1 MNTGKLTDIRV
12 QSGGKKTNT
21 QMVLAKRNGEQQYIG
36 LVIVDEEGDIS
47 FIPTPNSLTTEDL
60 YSIIEFL
67 ENY

>member
-21 QMVLAKRNGEQQYIG
+21 QMVLAKRNGERQYIG
-36 LVIVDEEGDIS
+36 LVSVDEEGVVN
-47 FIPTPNSLTTEDL
+47 FIPTPNVLFIRDM